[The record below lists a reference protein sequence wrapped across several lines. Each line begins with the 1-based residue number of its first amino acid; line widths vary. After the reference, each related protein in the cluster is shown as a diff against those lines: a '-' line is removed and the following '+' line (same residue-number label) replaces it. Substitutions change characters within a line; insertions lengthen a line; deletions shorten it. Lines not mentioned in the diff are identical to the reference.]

1 MNLDTR
7 RITSL
12 IFWILFGVLLDATS
26 SHIILS
32 QESNVKLLN
41 ETFAV
46 ICRDSA
52 GRKVEWSGP
61 KGVLGVMTR
70 PKVENKMYGTTLI
83 FYGTKAEDTGT
94 YTCNSGSEKKHYK
107 LVVEERHTSTESINT
122 ITYNP
127 NRSHRK
133 PYRQN
138 KHTTYHSTTE
148 GNQIDARIDVAN
160 IQKSYNSSEN
170 YSKEWEN
177 GAPISFPDS
186 PEEQT
191 AREGNDAVVRCEVR
205 GGQATWSTLDDEE
218 LAEPKFKVVADGL
231 IIKNVT
237 REDSKTYVCK
247 AFQSSTGNIFD
258 RKIRLIVQ
266 HKPVLVPHYA
276 TDKIVYG
283 YINGYVNLTC
293 EVYAEPAPRFQW
305 YLVIR
310 KEKKKISGEISASTH
325 ASVLQLYVT
334 KRSFGDYVCVAK
346 NNLGMLEKIFT
357 LDEGSQPDPPKGFE
371 LVEAFGDTLVL
382 EIIGPD
388 LEEDRDENMDPRW
401 YGVEYKNSQSEEDWS
416 LQEFNITD
424 ENTYSLSGLEPL
436 TDYEVRCATKN
447 LAGFSDFTNSS
458 IFKTVSSAQ
467 DCTYSILMLLLPL
480 LCQMFTGN

>member
-107 LVVEERHTSTESINT
+107 LVVE
-122 ITYNP
+122 
-127 NRSHRK
+127 
-133 PYRQN
+133 
-138 KHTTYHSTTE
+138 
-148 GNQIDARIDVAN
+148 
-160 IQKSYNSSEN
+160 
-170 YSKEWEN
+170 
-177 GAPISFPDS
+177 APISFPDS